1 MRIVIPDDYQDCL
14 HTLTCYA
21 TLACH
26 EVVRHREPARDLAHF
41 ADLLRQAD
49 AVVAV
54 RERSEFPRAL
64 LEQLPRLKLISQVGR
79 SVHTIDIAAC
89 NELGIAV
96 CAGTQASP
104 IAPAEL
110 TWALILAARRNVV
123 LEAERMRQGEWPA
136 TLSHRLSGSTLGIY
150 GLGAIGQLVAR
161 AGPAFGMR
169 VLVWGGEGSRVQ
181 AERLGYEFAGSREDF
196 FAESDV
202 LSLHLRMAQST
213 KGAVSADDLARM
225 KPTSLLV
232 NTARAA
238 LIESGALEAGLR
250 AGRPGFAAVD
260 VYEHEPVTGGDHP
273 LLRMSNVVC
282 MPHLAWAD
290 RDTFELYFGEAFE
303 NVAAFFDGRKVNVVN
318 QPARARF
325 RHHESPNANR

>member
-1 MRIVIPDDYQDCL
+1 MRIVIPDDYQDCV
-14 HTLTCYA
+14 HTLACYA
-21 TLACH
+21 TLAGH
-26 EVVRHREPARDLAHF
+26 AVVRHREPARDPAHF
-41 ADLLRQAD
+41 ADLLRAAD

-89 NELGIAV
+89 DELGITV
-96 CAGTQASP
+96 CAGTQAAP

-136 TLSHRLSGSTLGIY
+136 TLSHRLAGSTLGIY
-150 GLGAIGQLVAR
+150 GLGTIGQLVAR

-169 VLVWGGEGSRVQ
+169 VLVWGREGSRAQ
-181 AERLGYEFAGSREDF
+181 AARSGYEFAGSREQF

-202 LSLHLRMAQST
+202 LSLHLRLAPASR
-213 KGAVSADDLARM
+213 GAVSAADLARM

-238 LIESGALEAGLR
+238 LVESGALEASLR

-260 VYEHEPVTGGDHP
+260 VYDEEPVIGGNHP
-273 LLRMSNVVC
+273 LLRMPNVVC

-303 NVAAFFDGRKVNVVN
+303 NVAAFFAGRAVNIVN
-318 QPARARF
+318 LPARAR
-325 RHHESPNANR
+325 